1 MLEVHTVILPRFRR
15 RSGLTASIAAA
26 LVLGVACFASDR
38 ARAGA
43 SPPCP
48 PSIVQMASYSGAG
61 PFSTDAM
68 IYDSTFVDV
77 WTAHVTFDRS
87 LGRMSLT
94 ATSGGRMTATVRVVE
109 RFDVVGV
116 PPGTPVAATIEFRL
130 DGWSEQTCGGAGCG
144 VKFEGTLAAGGDSVT
159 ADANQIGPGL
169 GRRDLQATLRLPVRF
184 VAGSPIEA
192 EFFLDYG
199 TGPGGD
205 GAGASGSGS
214 FGVSGLPA
222 GVHANACG
230 GGDVTP
236 LRHVTWGEI
245 KRSYH

>member
-1 MLEVHTVILPRFRR
+1 MIVPRLLACL
-15 RSGLTASIAAA
+15 GPAASLGAG
-26 LVLGVACFASDR
+26 LVLGIAAMSPER
-38 ARAGA
+38 AEAEA
-43 SPPCP
+43 NPSCP
-48 PSIVQMASYSGAG
+48 PSIVQLASYSGAG

-94 ATSGGRMTATVRVVE
+94 AASSGRMTAAVRVVE
-109 RFDVVGV
+109 LFDVVGV
-116 PPGTPVAATIEFRL
+116 LAGTPVTATIEFRL
-130 DGWSEQTCGGAGCG
+130 DGWSEQTCGGGGCG
-144 VKFEGTLAAGGDSVT
+144 VEFEGTLAAGGDSVS
-159 ADANQIGPGL
+159 ADANLIGPAF
-169 GRRDLQATLRLPVRF
+169 GRRDLKATLRLPVRF

-199 TGPGGD
+199 TGPGGT
-205 GAGASGSGS
+205 GAGASGNGS

-222 GVHANACG
+222 GVHAIACG

-236 LRHVTWGEI
+236 VRRVTWGEI